1 MPGEFSRVESK
12 TIQIRQVMIA
22 FALGAV
28 CFLATQVFTRVPL
41 LGWLQKQP
49 IFVTWTMSFP
59 LLSGVMTALSAGV
72 FEESGRFAF
81 KSFLLK
87 PEKSP
92 FWEPVVFG
100 LGHGLC
106 EAVWVLIPVFGRL
119 ILISPGKFILPIV
132 ERLLAIIMHIGLSVI
147 VWNGFQLNKRWQY
160 LLAAILIHGL
170 VNALIPLAGIL
181 GWGILQLEGL
191 FAGITG
197 LFLIYVI
204 YSRKY
209 YIEKESYETSTPID

>member
-1 MPGEFSRVESK
+1 MLGEFSKKESK
-12 TIQIRQVMIA
+12 TNQIWQAMKA
-22 FALGAV
+22 FALGAG
-28 CFLATQVFTRVPL
+28 CFLAAQVFTRVPL

-49 IFVTWTMSFP
+49 IFVSWTMSFP
-59 LLSGVMTALSAGV
+59 LLSGVMIALSAGV

-81 KSFLLK
+81 KSLLQK
-87 PEKSP
+87 PGKSP

-100 LGHGLC
+100 LGHGVC
-106 EAVWVLIPVFGRL
+106 EAVWILIPAFGRM
-119 ILISPGKFILPIV
+119 ILITPRNFVLPIV
-132 ERLLAIIMHIGLSVI
+132 DRLLAIIMHIGLSVI

-160 LLAAILIHGL
+160 LLGAILTHGL
-170 VNALIPLAGIL
+170 VNAFIPLAGRW

-191 FAGITG
+191 FAGFAV

-209 YIEKESYETSTPID
+209 YLEKESNETSTPID